1 MATMT
6 AMRTALARS
15 PIWLLLITL
24 DQCELENGIYP
35 CQVTQTE
42 VIVYDAN
49 TTTFN
54 FGMQDPRADY
64 NASTWA
70 QSILEEGNLIKVSVY
85 LDKDGAPTDYVRC
98 AIYDDLAD
106 PPLQISD
113 TLITVSSAGWYDF
126 VFDYELDGITQY
138 YIKVYR
144 SGSLDVAN
152 YYKAAIHGLTYD
164 DGSFWWQDADSGL
177 WDEVPTMDA
186 GMKLTIESITEP
198 IPCYYTWSTCQ
209 DTSNYTKSSYS
220 WKFCNRGAYVKGA
233 MPLLNYPIRH
243 FPTKIDQDKFQTER
257 GEMRF
262 QLQED
267 NALPLANPN
276 KSTSQSDTGRFFRNL
291 LARNPNY
298 HHRLI
303 ELYRGYNGVAVDDFE
318 LYWRGLIEDVEFT
331 TDGIEIRAL
340 DMLYKASD
348 ARYPNKISDDNT
360 VQDNPLLIGAGT
372 VTVNDVDE
380 FFDATANEPRC
391 IKIEDE
397 YIIYTGKGEATLT
410 GCTRGAY
417 STTAAEHAQ
426 GKAIKQVM
434 VYGES
439 DYVTGVG
446 ADHIFMDLLCNLSG
460 IGAEYIETRTDL
472 EVEIND
478 AGNVGAGDTTIT
490 VENIAHLPASGI
502 VLIGTEL
509 IRYTG
514 VSGNDLDPCKRG
526 MYGTTATTH
535 DDDDPV
541 YPTTFTH
548 EIGRWRQGHKFRTK
562 AESPKQVKEFVKLLQ
577 RDVLCDIWQNEAGK
591 IECKM
596 QAPPIYESGIL
607 DITETDMIGGD
618 RKVKRNEQSRI
629 TRVGVYYNQLEPD
642 PGTDP
647 DKFTGLLW
655 YVDAD
660 AESAENYNEIREKI
674 FYSIFIYQD
683 SEAKWL
689 DAHYFMRYR
698 VGCPIVSLGL
708 ELYHDN
714 QEVGNLAWLS
724 VPEIVDQNAVKDRR
738 MYRFIKKVQS
748 GLNKLLFDA
757 EDTGFG
763 DRQYRMIGPTT
774 LVTDYD
780 DSTEAE
786 RAKYCFIAAAD
797 DTLGAADDDPH
808 RIY

>member
-6 AMRTALARS
+6 AMRTSLARS
-15 PIWLLLITL
+15 PIWLLLIIL
-24 DQCELENGIYP
+24 DQCAQEYAVDP
-35 CQVTQTE
+35 CQAGQTTE
-42 VIVYDAN
+42 TIHDIGDDLWVFGASFFNEKAANSFTISDYDN
-49 TTTFN
+49 PQF
-54 FGMQDPRADY
+54 
-64 NASTWA
+64 
-70 QSILEEGNLIKVSVY
+70 IKATAY
-85 LDKDGAPTDYVRC
+85 LNKVGAPADKIG
-98 AIYDDLAD
+98 AALYDNINGVALE
-106 PPLQISD
+106 
-113 TLITVSSAGWYDF
+113 VSATENTINAAGWYDWE
-126 VFDYELDGITQY
+126 FDYPIENDTLY
-138 YIKVYR
+138 YVVLFR
-144 SGSLDVAN
+144 TGAVSPVN
-152 YYKAAIHGLTYD
+152 YYKWYRQSGNPYANGTSWIYYVGIWTEFATYD
-164 DGSFWWQDADSGL
+164 YSLKITILED
-177 WDEVPTMDA
+177 VPD
-186 GMKLTIESITEP
+186 
-198 IPCYYTWSTCQ
+198 CYYTWSTCQ
-209 DTSNYTKSSYS
+209 DTSNYSKSSYS

-243 FPTKIDQDKFQTER
+243 LPTKIDQDKFQTER

-276 KSTSQSDTGRFFRNL
+276 KGTSQSDTGRFFRNL

-410 GCTRGAY
+410 GCSRGAY
-417 STTAAEHAQ
+417 SITAAEHAQ

-607 DITETDMIGGD
+607 DITEADMIGGD

-748 GLNKLLFDA
+748 GLNKLLFEA